1 AAVAVAVEYRGRE
14 VVAGAG
20 GGAAQAR
27 ASGQVAMA
35 AGGRTQVQARL
46 WSAVGAPQLDYA
58 TGGIAVERRERAAHD
73 LDAVAG
79 GEGEVRDLALAVRCG
94 GRDAVGIQAHAAHAE
109 GRARAEAADRQ
120 LGVLRAVLAVAR
132 QQP

>member
-1 AAVAVAVEYRGRE
+1 RAGQAQRVLRVRRIEVVADQFNAPAAVQVPVQARVEPGAPGLAVVAVAVAVEYRGRE

-46 WSAVGAPQLDYA
+46 WSAVGAPQLDHA
-58 TGGIAVERRERAAHD
+58 TGGIAVERRERSEEHTSE
-73 LDAVAG
+73 L
-79 GEGEVRDLALAVRCG
+79 
-94 GRDAVGIQAHAAHAE
+94 QS
-109 GRARAEAADRQ
+109 
-120 LGVLRAVLAVAR
+120 
-132 QQP
+132 